1 MLLAELPLSVKSEFQ
16 TQLTPVL
23 SKYWASLWLTKLP
36 KISTLSPRLG
46 PGFSRPSE
54 ERFVYFHLAGSQ
66 WPALGLEWRVSHNQT
81 LRYSTVLCC
90 TVLYCNEAIPNI
102 SSPDIAQPNSFS
114 PLNLTKSML
123 ASQKVRVTEFERI
136 LQRSAG
142 TGGGCGVLPWYW
154 VLIISCLVS
163 LPAWPRLSLCSLL
176 GWDGRMSPARARQPK
191 ICPILPASSQEWG
204 GWLSSNTRPCS
215 DPTSPSLTA
224 RTNQR
229 PPGLQPT
236 NHRPPPHLRESCEA
250 GRSHKILGSFLP
262 RNKVGWESY
271 LEVGLAVVVMK

>member
-1 MLLAELPLSVKSEFQ
+1 M
-16 TQLTPVL
+16 
-23 SKYWASLWLTKLP
+23 W
-36 KISTLSPRLG
+36 SPS
-46 PGFSRPSE
+46 SRPSSLQSYLNIE
-54 ERFVYFHLAGSQ
+54 PLSDLLNFPKSPHYRPDSGQAFPGHQKRDLFIFIWLALSGQLSGWSDGSLITRH
-66 WPALGLEWRVSHNQT
+66 WDI
-81 LRYSTVLCC
+81 VLYC
-90 TVLYCNEAIPNI
+90 VVLLYCNEAIPNI

-142 TGGGCGVLPWYW
+142 RGGGCGVLPWYW
-154 VLIISCLVS
+154 FLIISCLVS